1 MTHYEIGSVANF
13 VSQKSD
19 ESNKNTSL
27 QKNQQVLDQ
36 LFASSNS
43 TANTIVANVPIPKE
57 TIKKVKKSKRQADQY
72 AISNLPSIKKTKDV
86 KELDEDEVEK
96 ILDPGPEDDDD
107 MDNEEEESEKLSRKL
122 KKNELKN
129 VKKYLENKGETKED
143 SDRVILV
150 KNLPI
155 KIKRKTIHHFFAKF
169 GKIDAVWLRCAALAD
184 PAMPKKVAVIKQE
197 FHPNRQS
204 ISAFVRFQTKESAKQ
219 ALSATGCEFQERHI
233 AVSLLADANT
243 KKQLGLGI
251 FVGNLTF
258 DVADEALWL
267 HFGECGKISDVRV
280 IRDRTNGMG
289 KGFGYVNFEST
300 DSVELALKLDQ
311 SILNDRPIR
320 VSRCK
325 KNPKPFK
332 VEEKT
337 SGKEKENSKETGAY
351 KRIKNKEM
359 KEERK
364 KGAGWI
370 TKMKKRNKESYHKA
384 AKVNSF
390 AGETTG
396 TDSVKVVK
404 AGKAVKRNK
413 EEHRKKVIAAKLAFV
428 NKK

>member
-13 VSQKSD
+13 VSQKAD
-19 ESNKNTSL
+19 ESNKKTSL

-43 TANTIVANVPIPKE
+43 TVNTIVANVPIPKE

-72 AISNLPSIKKTKDV
+72 AISNFPSIKKTKDV

-96 ILDPGPEDDDD
+96 ILDPGPDDDD
-107 MDNEEEESEKLSRKL
+107 MDNEEEESEKPSRKL
-122 KKNELKN
+122 KKNEIKN

-155 KIKRKTIHHFFAKF
+155 NIKRKTVHHFFAKF

-219 ALSATGCEFQERHI
+219 ALSMTGCEFQERHI
-233 AVSLLADANT
+233 AVSLLSDANI
-243 KKQLGLGI
+243 KKQLSLGI

-258 DVADEALWL
+258 DIADEALWL
-267 HFGECGKISDVRV
+267 HFEECGKISDVRV
-280 IRDRTNGMG
+280 VRDRTNGMG
-289 KGFGYVNFEST
+289 KGFGYVNFESA

-332 VEEKT
+332 TEEKS
-337 SGKEKENSKETGAY
+337 SGKEKENSKESGAY

-359 KEERK
+359 QEERK

-384 AKVNSF
+384 GKGNSF

-396 TDSVKVVK
+396 ADSIKVLK
-404 AGKAVKRNK
+404 TGKAVKRNK